1 MKDNM
6 KDNMKKRNARV
17 KRETKETRVVVEL
30 ELDGKGTT
38 KIDTGIKFFDHILTA
53 FATHGFFDLI
63 VNAEGDLSHH
73 IIEDTAI
80 TLGKA
85 FKDAIAADRAKT
97 VRYGLAAVPMDD
109 SIARCAVDIGSIS
122 GEGRSYTV
130 LELGLVRERVEDLS
144 TEDIPHFLVSF
155 ASHANLT
162 LHIYARGENEHHR
175 IEAIFKALGIALDK
189 ATRVEE
195 RRIK

>member
-6 KDNMKKRNARV
+6 KERNARV

-130 LELGLVRERVEDLS
+130 LELGLVREPVEDLS

>member
-6 KDNMKKRNARV
+6 KERNARV

-30 ELDGKGTT
+30 KLDGKGAT

>member
-1 MKDNM
+1 M

>member
-85 FKDAIAADRAKT
+85 FKDAIAADRDKT

>member
-6 KDNMKKRNARV
+6 KERNARV

-30 ELDGKGTT
+30 ELDGKGAT

>member
-6 KDNMKKRNARV
+6 KERNARV

-85 FKDAIAADRAKT
+85 FKDAIAADRDKT

>member
-6 KDNMKKRNARV
+6 KERNARV

>member
-30 ELDGKGTT
+30 ELDGKGAT

-130 LELGLVRERVEDLS
+130 LELGLVREQVEDLS

>member
-6 KDNMKKRNARV
+6 KERNARV

-30 ELDGKGTT
+30 ELDGKGAT

-130 LELGLVRERVEDLS
+130 LELGLVREQVEDLS

>member
-1 MKDNM
+1 MKE
-6 KDNMKKRNARV
+6 RNARV

-30 ELDGKGTT
+30 ELDGKGAT

-130 LELGLVRERVEDLS
+130 LELGLVREQVEDLS

>member
-1 MKDNM
+1 MS
-6 KDNMKKRNARV
+6 RNARV
-17 KRETKETRVVVEL
+17 KRETKETHVEVEL
-30 ELDGKGTT
+30 ELDGRGATR
-38 KIDTGIKFFDHILTA
+38 IDTGIKFFDHILTA
-53 FATHGFFDLI
+53 FATHGFFDL
-63 VNAEGDLSHH
+63 VVDAEGDLSHH

-97 VRYGLAAVPMDD
+97 VRYGLAAVPMDE

-130 LELGLVRERVEDLS
+130 LELGLTRERVEDVS
-144 TEDIPHFLVSF
+144 TEDIPHFLDSF

-162 LHIYARGENEHHR
+162 LHIYARGGNEHHK

-189 ATRVEE
+189 ATRIEE
-195 RRIK
+195 RRIC

>member
-6 KDNMKKRNARV
+6 KERNARV

-30 ELDGKGTT
+30 ELDGKGAT

-53 FATHGFFDLI
+53 FATHGFFDLV

>member
-6 KDNMKKRNARV
+6 KERNARV

-30 ELDGKGTT
+30 ELDGKGAT

-85 FKDAIAADRAKT
+85 FKDAIAADRDKT